1 MSRSHKYKWVGE
13 LKPKAKFIHIG
24 WTNTLSFYPRY
35 SLWLYLY
42 TILLSLV
49 LFTLVEPIPYPPI
62 LIPFTLV
69 EPIPYPILGSIH
81 IGWTYTLS
89 YPWFYSHWLNLYPI
103 LSLFLFTLVEPIP
116 YPILS
121 SVHIGWTNILSYPCF
136 YSHWLNLYP
145 ILSLVLFTLVEH
157 IPYPILGSIHIGWT
171 YILSYPWF
179 YSHWLYLISG
189 ILLSHVHPIEWC
201 DVCVIV
207 YYIYTI
213 QAYTLNLVIYF
224 SVSM

>member
-81 IGWTYTLS
+81 NWLNLYPILSLVLFKLVEPISYPILGSIHIGWTYTLS

-103 LSLFLFTLVEPIP
+103 LSLF
-116 YPILS
+116 
-121 SVHIGWTNILSYPCF
+121 
-136 YSHWLNLYP
+136 
-145 ILSLVLFTLVEH
+145 LFTLVEH

-179 YSHWLYLISG
+179 YSHWLNLYP
-189 ILLSHVHPIEWC
+189 ILSLVLFTLVVSNLRHSFVPCPSHWMVWC
-201 DVCVIV
+201 MCNSILYIHYTSV
-207 YYIYTI
+207 YP
-213 QAYTLNLVIYF
+213 
-224 SVSM
+224 

>member
-49 LFTLVEPIPYPPI
+49 LFTLVQPIPYPPI

-81 IGWTYTLS
+81 IGWTYT
-89 YPWFYSHWLNLYPI
+89 
-103 LSLFLFTLVEPIP
+103 
-116 YPILS
+116 
-121 SVHIGWTNILSYPCF
+121 
-136 YSHWLNLYP
+136 
-145 ILSLVLFTLVEH
+145 
-157 IPYPILGSIHIGWT
+157 
-171 YILSYPWF
+171 LSYPWF